1 MARCNWLLLLLGN
14 QVELWESELHQ
25 VWWPAHDEQMYSADR
40 LPRWDARAKAFTDPD
55 IGTVLPT
62 FDEACED
69 LIEPSSTP

>member
-1 MARCNWLLLLLGN
+1 
-14 QVELWESELHQ
+14 
-25 VWWPAHDEQMYSADR
+25 MYSADR